1 MLLCVYMR
9 ATPYARRAEKPTNTF
24 PRCKRSTARSAV
36 GLLIQSPRE
45 AWRLLSPELTQ
56 NSLSTLSAANALLPC
71 PINGC
76 PSPKERPI
84 RAASSREPLPACGP
98 CVSQGPCELSASP
111 VRQVVQAGWG
121 AGRWSGGRWR
131 SEERG
136 WRFDPATIRFQP
148 TSEMAG
154 DQSPPWRL
162 RAGPSLD
169 TPWHP

>member
-1 MLLCVYMR
+1 MPHAMC
-9 ATPYARRAEKPTNTF
+9 
-24 PRCKRSTARSAV
+24 SAV
-36 GLLIQSPRE
+36 GVLIQSPRE

-121 AGRWSGGRWR
+121 AGRWPGGRWR

-136 WRFDPATIRFQP
+136 WRFTTTRNRLSNTA
-148 TSEMAG
+148 SEAG
-154 DQSPPWRL
+154 DEARTLTYDDECNGAEVRSLAEEPQVEAQR
-162 RAGPSLD
+162 RAAAL
-169 TPWHP
+169 HQ